1 MSLRAQVW
9 RSFVMISVPRIGIR
23 HLIAGYAASLS
34 LACSS
39 SSPAPATN
47 TNPVDSGGE
56 SDATMTSP
64 TDAGTGEPD
73 TGTAVTPD
81 TGTVAEG
88 GTAALSCTSYC
99 AAVMSACTGA
109 NAQYQSTDAC
119 MNACPNFPVGMA
131 GDTSGNTLG
140 CRTTHAMFAASM
152 GTNPHCWHAGPYGY
166 GACGDEC
173 AGFCTLAT
181 TWCTPAG
188 GFGADAGAPPYASD
202 SACLTACAG
211 YKQIDSADAGV
222 GLDGGYNAQGPAS
235 GNTLDC
241 REYHLGASLA
251 GGAMQQLHCQHPGMT
266 SPTCF

>member
-1 MSLRAQVW
+1 M
-9 RSFVMISVPRIGIR
+9 
-23 HLIAGYAASLS
+23 H
-34 LACSS
+34 
-39 SSPAPATN
+39 
-47 TNPVDSGGE
+47 
-56 SDATMTSP
+56 
-64 TDAGTGEPD
+64 
-73 TGTAVTPD
+73 
-81 TGTVAEG
+81 
-88 GTAALSCTSYC
+88 
-99 AAVMSACTGA
+99 
-109 NAQYQSTDAC
+109 
-119 MNACPNFPVGMA
+119 ACPNFPVGMA
-131 GDTSGNTLG
+131 GDVSGNTLG
-140 CRTTHAMFAASM
+140 CRTTHAMYATM
-152 GTNPHCWHAGPYGY
+152 NTNPHCWHAGPYGY